1 MKDTKRIFHTDAA
14 YFRYRIPGMV
24 VTARG
29 TVLIYCEARTTQ
41 SDWARMDIL
50 LYRSEDGGESF
61 DGPIVIARG
70 TDEYRTVNNPVC
82 IVDDETLHL
91 LYCRDYSIRG
101 GNVFHRTSTDD
112 GRTWSSPVD
121 IMASTMPEFHN
132 AFAIGPGHG
141 IRTAQGTLLTPVGMV
156 PRSCGMP
163 IESHNP
169 AVVSTLYSRDHGKTW
184 HLGELLPATDTVPD
198 PNESMAAVLPDG
210 QIYMNVR
217 TTGAGFRARSCSK
230 TGTDGWDALTL
241 DRGMIDPTC
250 MGSVVRYCHGG
261 VDGLLA
267 VNCAS
272 RSERV
277 NLTCRFS
284 ADGGLTWCRTYTI
297 DPGDAGYADAAVLP
311 DGTIC
316 VLYEKRFGEEMYF
329 ARFTIN
335 ALR

>member
-24 VTARG
+24 VTSRG
-29 TVLIYCEARTTQ
+29 TILLYCEARTTQ

-70 TDEYRTVNNPVC
+70 TDAYRTVNNPVC
-82 IVDDETLHL
+82 IVDGDTLHF
-91 LYCRDYSIRG
+91 LYCRDYSIHG
-101 GNVFHRTSTDD
+101 GDVWYRCSKDD
-112 GRTWSSPVD
+112 GRTWSEPID
-121 IMASTMPEFHN
+121 IMDSTMPAYHN
-132 AFAIGPGHG
+132 AFALGPGHG
-141 IRTAQGTLLTPVGMV
+141 ICTADGTLLTPVWMV
-156 PRSCGMP
+156 PKENGMP
-163 IESHNP
+163 PESHSP
-169 AVVSTLYSRDHGKTW
+169 AVVSTLFSHDHGKSW
-184 HLGELLPATDTVPD
+184 HTGEILPATDTVPD

-210 QIYMNVR
+210 RIYMNVR
-217 TTGAGFRARSCSK
+217 TTGAGFRARTWSQ
-230 TGTDGWDALTL
+230 TGTDGWTALTL
-241 DRGMIDPTC
+241 DKALPDPTC
-250 MGSVVRYCHGG
+250 MGSVVRYCYGG
-261 VDGLLA
+261 IDGILA

-272 RSERV
+272 QRERA

-284 ADGGLTWCRTYTI
+284 EDGGLTWCRTYTI

-316 VLYEKRFGEEMYF
+316 VLYEKRFGEEMYL
-329 ARFTIN
+329 ARFTID